1 MLTKQQFNVLTYLEP
16 LTKPVPQRKLAD
28 DLSVSI
34 GTVNRIVQEL
44 TAENFVKDGI
54 LTEEGKKALEPYRVR
69 RAIFMAAGFG
79 SRMVP
84 ITLNTPK
91 PLVRVGG
98 VRLIDTLLDACVAA
112 EIEEIYVIRGYLG
125 EQFDQL
131 LYKYPQIKFI
141 ENPEYNLANNIVSML
156 YAREKLGSCYVME
169 ADLYLK
175 NPKLITKY
183 QYSSNYLG
191 IPVTRTDDWCLYT
204 KGGYISSTGL
214 GGEGENCFQTV
225 GISYWTAEDGEKLKE
240 HIKTFCT
247 TPGGRERTWG
257 YVPLGAYHDE
267 YKVSVRPC
275 KFEDVIEIDSYAEL
289 KLLDPTYAV

>member
-1 MLTKQQFNVLTYLEP
+1 MLTKQQFNVLVCLE
-16 LTKPVPQRKLAD
+16 KDRKSYSQRQIAD
-28 DLSVSI
+28 KLSVSI
-34 GTVNRIVQEL
+34 GTVNRTLQEL
-44 TAENFVKDGI
+44 SSLGLVEDGAI
-54 LTEEGKKALEPYRVR
+54 TEKGVSALEPYRAR

-98 VRLIDTLLDACVAA
+98 VRLIDTLIDACIAA
-112 EIEEIYVIRGYLG
+112 KIEEIYIIRGYLG

-141 ENPEYNLANNIVSML
+141 ENPEYNTANNIVSIL
-156 YAREKLGSCYVME
+156 HATDCLGASYVME

-175 NPKLITKY
+175 NPDLITKY

-191 IPVTRTDDWCLYT
+191 IPVKRTDDWCLFT
-204 KGGYISSTGL
+204 KGGYITHGGL

-225 GISYWTAEDGEKLKE
+225 GISFWTSEDGEKLKTHVKE
-240 HIKTFCT
+240 FCK

-257 YVPLGAYHDE
+257 YVPLTAYHDD
-267 YKVSVRPC
+267 YKVTVRPC

-289 KLLDPTYAV
+289 KQLDPSYKV